1 MIQYYHKKCI
11 FNRIQKTEY
20 IIKVNLKNTTGK
32 VKNFM
37 GLFGLSRKDK
47 EDWTSIIIQGLKPG
61 MQIDDV
67 LLKNVTETY
76 ITQHIR
82 ILEDS
87 VRIVMESKNQ
97 KTREERYDLSLQ
109 QFDALSKIQKYADKA
124 QKNRIADAQN
134 HFMIMNEYYKHPD
147 CIRKQEKQ
155 ERKKQK

>member
-1 MIQYYHKKCI
+1 MNIEKI
-11 FNRIQKTEY
+11 
-20 IIKVNLKNTTGK
+20 TGK
-32 VKNFM
+32 VKIFM
-37 GLFGLSRKDK
+37 GLFGLTRKEK
-47 EDWTSIIIQGLKPG
+47 ETWTSIVIQGLKPG

-67 LLKNVTETY
+67 LLKNATDTY

-109 QFDALSKIQKYADKA
+109 HFDALLKVQKYADKT
-124 QKNRIADAQN
+124 QKKRIADAQD
-134 HFMIMNEYYKHPD
+134 HFMIMNEYYKH
-147 CIRKQEKQ
+147 RKQEKQ

>member
-11 FNRIQKTEY
+11 FNRIQKET
-20 IIKVNLKNTTGK
+20 
-32 VKNFM
+32 
-37 GLFGLSRKDK
+37 
-47 EDWTSIIIQGLKPG
+47 WTSIVIQGLKPG

-67 LLKNVTETY
+67 LLKNATDTY

-109 QFDALSKIQKYADKA
+109 HFDALLKVQKYADKT
-124 QKNRIADAQN
+124 QKKRIADAQD
-134 HFMIMNEYYKHPD
+134 HFMIMNEYYKH
-147 CIRKQEKQ
+147 RKQEKQ

>member
-1 MIQYYHKKCI
+1 M
-11 FNRIQKTEY
+11 E
-20 IIKVNLKNTTGK
+20 
-32 VKNFM
+32 
-37 GLFGLSRKDK
+37 GLVIGLDLNDDYSQVSCNEKEKSWTVPTVICRRKEK
-47 EDWTSIIIQGLKPG
+47 ETWTSIVIQGLKPG

-67 LLKNVTETY
+67 LLKNATDTY

-109 QFDALSKIQKYADKA
+109 HFDALLKVQKYADKT
-124 QKNRIADAQN
+124 QKKRIADAQD
-134 HFMIMNEYYKHPD
+134 HFMIMNEYYKH
-147 CIRKQEKQ
+147 RKQEKQ

>member
-1 MIQYYHKKCI
+1 M
-11 FNRIQKTEY
+11 E
-20 IIKVNLKNTTGK
+20 
-32 VKNFM
+32 
-37 GLFGLSRKDK
+37 GLVIGLDLNDDYSQISCNEKEKSWTVPTVICRRKEK
-47 EDWTSIIIQGLKPG
+47 ETWTSIVIQGLKPG

-67 LLKNVTETY
+67 LLKNATDTY

-109 QFDALSKIQKYADKA
+109 HFDALLKVQKYADKT
-124 QKNRIADAQN
+124 QKKRIADAQD
-134 HFMIMNEYYKHPD
+134 HFMIMNEYYKH
-147 CIRKQEKQ
+147 RKQEKQ